1 MTATMRTT
9 ATLLALGILLLVAAL
24 WAWGQVTKP
33 FPKSVEV
40 PACSDTA
47 VPAGSKVFPDQ
58 VLVNV
63 LNAGTRSGLA
73 GRTMTMLEGKKFA
86 AGSSGNAP
94 RSIEVVRAEVWAE
107 DQANPAARLVA
118 SYLGVEVVAKP
129 ASQLEPGITVVV
141 GDEFDTLNPGKKF
154 VKAKRDSTI
163 CSPPDSL

>member
-9 ATLLALGILLLVAAL
+9 ATLLALTLLLLVAGL

-40 PACSDTA
+40 PACSNTA

-73 GRTMTMLEGKKFA
+73 GRTMAMLEGEEFA
-86 AGSSGNAP
+86 AGTSGNAP
-94 RSIEVVRAEVWAE
+94 RSAEVARAEVWAA
-107 DQANPAARLVA
+107 DPNGPAARLVA
-118 SYLGVEVVAKP
+118 SYFGVEAKLKP
-129 ASQLEPGITVVV
+129 GSQLDPGITVVV
-141 GDEFDTLNPGKKF
+141 GDEFDTLSQGKKY
-154 VKAKRDSTI
+154 VRAKKDTTV
-163 CSPPDSL
+163 CTPPDSL